1 MTLFALMTVV
11 LQIGLILGLVLFMVL
26 YLILAE
32 RKIMGYMQGRV
43 GPNRV
48 GPLGILQTLA
58 DGIKFLHK
66 EIILPAQ
73 SDYALFM
80 IAPMISLVCAFVVW
94 SVVPIAP
101 GWVLADIDAGVV
113 FVLAITSL
121 GSYGILLGGWSSNS
135 KYAFFGAIRS
145 MAQMISYEIA
155 MGFSLI
161 PVLMVSGSMNLTQIV
176 LRQSGGLLHWYFLP
190 MLPIF
195 AVFLISAVAETN
207 RAPFDIT
214 EGETEIVAGY
224 QVEYSGF
231 IFAMYFIAE
240 YTNMIFVSTMASLFF
255 LGGWLSPFQGMP
267 YFSLLFSWVPGV
279 IWLLLKVLLFLY
291 LFIWIRATFPRYRY
305 DQLMMIGWKVC
316 IPVSILWIFV
326 VSLMILGGIL

>member
-1 MTLFALMTVV
+1 MTLLELMMIL
-11 LQIGLILGLVLFMVL
+11 LQIGITLGVVLFMVL

-66 EIILPAQ
+66 EIILPSQ

-80 IAPMISLVCAFVVW
+80 IAPMISLVCAFTVW

-101 GWVLADIDAGVV
+101 GWVLADVDTGVV
-113 FVLAITSL
+113 LVLALTSL

-155 MGFSLI
+155 MGFALV

-176 LRQSGGLLHWYFLP
+176 LKQSGGFLNWYFLP
-190 MLPIF
+190 MLPTF
-195 AVFLISAVAETN
+195 VVFLISSVAETN

-214 EGETEIVAGY
+214 EGESEIVAGY

-240 YTNMIFVSTMASLFF
+240 YANMIFVSTMASLFF
-255 LGGWLSPFQGMP
+255 LGGWLSPFESVPVLSM
-267 YFSLLFSWVPGV
+267 LFAWVPGT
-279 IWLLLKVLLFLY
+279 IWLLIKVMVFLY
-291 LFIWIRATFPRYRY
+291 LFIWVRATFPRYRY

-326 VSLMILGGIL
+326 VSLMIIGGLL